1 MLGTSIASF
10 SFILASSIFGMPISG
25 THTVIGALIGAG
37 LAGLKASTLNWTK
50 VEWTVASWFIS
61 PVLAAILAGLLFLV
75 VCTTTLGGSIHNP
88 KARLFNLT
96 VISGLSLAFADY
108 MVLGL
113 VVNNVQP
120 DYYYSILGAFFVGL
134 FGCRLCLILKAV
146 QLSTQAKG
154 WLSIL
159 IHTLCFWSFEPIL
172 NLQPKDDIFSQKTA
186 IAHYSYSSAGSDSL
200 SLTDKDKS
208 ECYILDLEKEAY
220 RFLLVISAC
229 LVCLAHGSNDVANS
243 IAPLL
248 VELSITT

>member
-113 VVNNVQP
+113 VVENVQP
-120 DYYYSILGAFFVGL
+120 ADYYSILGAFFVGL

-154 WLSIL
+154 WFSIL
-159 IHTLCFWSFEPIL
+159 IQTFCFWSFEPIL
-172 NLQPKDDIFSQKTA
+172 NLQPKDDIVSQKTA

-200 SLTDKDKS
+200 NLTDKDKS